1 MLDMNADNSEVDPED
16 EDVEREVPNAPDPD
30 RARAQDPRT
39 KPAPGRLPARASR
52 I

>member
-1 MLDMNADNSEVDPED
+1 MLEMNANKSGVDPEN
-16 EDVEREVPNAPDPD
+16 EDVERETPSGPDPN
-30 RARAQDPRT
+30 RAGAEDSRP

>member
-1 MLDMNADNSEVDPED
+1 MLEMNAGNSDVGPED
-16 EDVEREVPNAPDPD
+16 EEVEREVPNAPDPN
-30 RARAQDPRT
+30 RPGVQDPRA

>member
-1 MLDMNADNSEVDPED
+1 MLEMNADKSGVDPEN
-16 EDVEREVPNAPDPD
+16 EDVERETPNAPDQN
-30 RARAQDPRT
+30 RAGAEDPPS